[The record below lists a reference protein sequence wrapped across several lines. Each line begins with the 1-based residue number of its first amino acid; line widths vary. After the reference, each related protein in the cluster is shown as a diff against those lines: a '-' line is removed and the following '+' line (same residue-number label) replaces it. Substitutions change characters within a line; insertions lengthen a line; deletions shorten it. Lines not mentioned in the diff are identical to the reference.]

1 MSDLKI
7 SPGYDTIEQE
17 FEASLRRAFV
27 DGKADYI
34 VLYDRR
40 QRFLWESAN
49 YGMIQGWLTDGQL
62 LQLDEQS
69 SEVRFRLTPEGRKH
83 FGLA

>member
-1 MSDLKI
+1 MSHWSSTI

-34 VLYDRR
+34 VLYSRR
-40 QRFLWESAN
+40 HKFRYESAA
-49 YGMIQGWLTDGQL
+49 YGALQGWLDEEFIEV
-62 LQLDEQS
+62 DEQS
-69 SEVRFRLTPEGRKH
+69 SELHYRLTEDGKKH
-83 FGLA
+83 FGL